1 MRGSVKRWLDR
12 KGYGFIEP
20 ENGGNDIFI
29 HHSEI
34 QGTQGLKEGQ
44 EVEFDVKET
53 ERGLQA
59 VNLKV
64 ID

>member
-20 ENGGNDIFI
+20 EDGGKDIFI

-34 QGTQGLKEGQ
+34 QGTQALREGQLVEFELKET
-44 EVEFDVKET
+44 D
-53 ERGLQA
+53 RGPQA
-59 VNLKV
+59 TNLKV
-64 ID
+64 IE